1 MKKTEVLIGV
11 ALRKLRLENDLTLEE
26 VGNKIGKTKK
36 SIQLY
41 ELGEVTI
48 SVSVLKQLT
57 EDVYGIKIGTFLNSV
72 FNGSKE

>member
-1 MKKTEVLIGV
+1 MTTEQMIGLKLLE
-11 ALRKLRLENDLTLEE
+11 LRTQNNYTLEE

-41 ELGEVTI
+41 ETGEVKI
-48 SVSVLKQLT
+48 SVSVLKHLV

-72 FNGSKE
+72 F

>member
-1 MKKTEVLIGV
+1 MKRTEVLIGV
-11 ALRKLRLENDLTLEE
+11 ALKKLRLENNLTLEE

-57 EDVYGIKIGTFLNSV
+57 EDVYGINIGTFLNSV

>member
-1 MKKTEVLIGV
+1 MKTTEKLIGV
-11 ALRKLRLENDLTLEE
+11 RLKELRLSNDYTLEQ

-48 SVSVLKQLT
+48 SVEVLRQLT
-57 EDVYGIKIGTFLNSV
+57 EDVYGIKIGTFLNDV
-72 FNGSKE
+72 FK

>member
-1 MKKTEVLIGV
+1 MKTTEKLIG
-11 ALRKLRLENDLTLEE
+11 ARLKELRLSNDYTLEQ

-48 SVSVLKQLT
+48 SVEVLRQLT
-57 EDVYGIKIGTFLNSV
+57 EDVYGIKIGTFLNDV
-72 FNGSKE
+72 FK